1 MEKIEVYFREISYSK
16 TYLVVTKDGVRC
28 EIILYEKSIDD
39 ICNAIHC
46 WLKGFTDNKL
56 TFKNLKFDTSSENYD
71 RIQEKTLL
79 NEKSVYELFK
89 EKGVNIGIWR

>member
-16 TYLVVTKDGVRC
+16 TYLAVTKDGVKC

-46 WLKGFTDNKL
+46 WLKGFTDDKL
-56 TFKNLKFDTSSENYD
+56 TFKNLKFDTSSENYYK
-71 RIQEKTLL
+71 IQEKTLL